1 MKRWQ
6 KALLL
11 SVIWIVAILGI
22 GIFVTDVVLAGKIT
36 PQQDK
41 QISEVC
47 GMAVGGGT
55 VLIWVAVFL
64 RKRTHRS

>member
-6 KALLL
+6 KALLF

-22 GIFVTDVVLAGKIT
+22 GIFVTDVMLAGKIT
-36 PQQDK
+36 PQQDE
-41 QISEVC
+41 QISELC

-55 VLIWVAVFL
+55 VLIWVTVFL